1 MIECFRDKSI
11 GLSKEVAPHLHIL
24 HPATSSPG
32 CFFGFLWTQFRENK
46 INVERTI
53 ILKKVDISGV
63 QSMRIIGK
71 SILIILVAAIL
82 LPALAAEVGN
92 VEYRP
97 AEKAA
102 ENLLNKGIGGPWVG
116 GDPFGSNQG
125 ADHGHAYGLL
135 NPSPIYRIIGY
146 LDVTTGL
153 IIAADG
159 GKSLQLKPGPG
170 KYPVYGYF
178 SGNKL
183 VGLFIDFSSSG

>member
-1 MIECFRDKSI
+1 
-11 GLSKEVAPHLHIL
+11 
-24 HPATSSPG
+24 
-32 CFFGFLWTQFRENK
+32 
-46 INVERTI
+46 VELTI
-53 ILKKVDISGV
+53 ILKKVDISVV

-82 LPALAAEVGN
+82 LPALAAGVGN

-102 ENLLNKGIGGPWVG
+102 ENLFNKGIGGPWVG

-125 ADHGHAYGLL
+125 TDNGHAYGLL
-135 NPSPIYRIIGY
+135 NPSPSYQILGY

-153 IIAADG
+153 IIAADCG
-159 GKSLQLKPGPG
+159 NSLQLKPGPG